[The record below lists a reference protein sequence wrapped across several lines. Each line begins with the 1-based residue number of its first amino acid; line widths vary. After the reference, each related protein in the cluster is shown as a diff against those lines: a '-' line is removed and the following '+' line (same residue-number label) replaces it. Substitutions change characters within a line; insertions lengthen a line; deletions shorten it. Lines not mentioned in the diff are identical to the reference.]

1 MSAKLQ
7 VKLLRVLQDRC
18 FEPVG
23 SNQSIEVDV
32 RVIAATHRDLEEEIA
47 AGRFRED
54 LYYRLNVIPLSLP
67 PLRERGDDVL
77 LLAEHFINRFN
88 KEKQASIGG
97 FAKDARQTMLHYH
110 WPGNVRELQNVI
122 ERITTLKRSGTIEVD
137 DLPSKMLGQTRRIAQ
152 NVQVDVDTLEEIDL
166 KGMVDEFENS
176 LIMSALSRFNW
187 NKNQAA
193 NFLSLNRTTL
203 VEKIKKKGLKPPA

>member
-1 MSAKLQ
+1 
-7 VKLLRVLQDRC
+7 
-18 FEPVG
+18 
-23 SNQSIEVDV
+23 
-32 RVIAATHRDLEEEIA
+32 
-47 AGRFRED
+47 
-54 LYYRLNVIPLSLP
+54 
-67 PLRERGDDVL
+67 
-77 LLAEHFINRFN
+77 
-88 KEKQASIGG
+88 
-97 FAKDARQTMLHYH
+97 MLHYY

-137 DLPSKMLGQTRRIAQ
+137 DLPSKMLDQTRRIAQ

-176 LIMSALSRFNW
+176 LIVSALSRFNW